1 MSFDRFVTGT
11 VFIYPYLWDH
21 EAQCGE
27 TEGRKDRP
35 VVVGFRLRQKH
46 GFERIVIL
54 PITTK
59 MPEAERFASEIPDI
73 EKRRAGLDASLR
85 LWIIL
90 DDANND
96 VLEQSYYLR
105 SQIPLGRFSKAY
117 FVPLMQKLI
126 SRRESISLTDRTR

>member
-11 VFIYPYLWDH
+11 VFFYPYLWDH
-21 EAQCGE
+21 EAQRGE

-96 VLEQSYYLR
+96 ILEHSYYLR

-126 SRRESISLTDRTR
+126 SRRESISLTDRTC